1 MQCGVVVVDG
11 CFGSAVASLVDVLR
25 TADAFRH
32 QIDPSIPPIEVTTIS
47 TGLTATTSAGWAIPI
62 DRGLD
67 AVEEFDTVIVP
78 ALGALT
84 SEQVVAA
91 LASTQVQQVTEAVR
105 ASSPRLVAGACTGT
119 FPLAEAGLLDGRQAT
134 TSWWLGAEFR
144 KRYRAV
150 TLHMDRMVVA
160 DGPVLTGGAAFAH
173 VDLSLALVAS
183 LSPELATLV
192 AQLLVVDERPDQGS
206 YIALEVVSASDPVVR
221 EFERHVRTHL
231 AEELNVEKIAHELGT
246 SVRTLERRVSETVG
260 ISPLAFIQRVR
271 VERAVHLRSTTDL
284 SLDRIAIEVG
294 YRNASTLRALLRRHR
309 GTSRV

>member
-1 MQCGVVVVDG
+1 MRCGVVLVDG

-25 TADAFRH
+25 TADAFRAEV
-32 QIDPSIPPIEVTTIS
+32 DPAIPPIELTTVS
-47 TGLTATTSAGWAIPI
+47 TASTATTSAGWAIPI

-67 AVEEFDTVIVP
+67 ALAELDTVIVP

-84 SEQVVAA
+84 ADQVVAA
-91 LASTQVQQVTEAVR
+91 LATDQVR
-105 ASSPRLVAGACTGT
+105 ASIEAIRASPASLVAGACTGT
-119 FPLAEAGLLDGRQAT
+119 FPLAEAGLLDGREAT

-144 KRYRAV
+144 KRYRSV

-160 DGPVLTGGAAFAH
+160 DGPVITAGAAFAH
-173 VDLSLALVAS
+173 VDLSLTLIAS
-183 LSPELATLV
+183 LSPDLATLV

-206 YIALEVVSASDPVVR
+206 YIALEVVSQADPMVR
-221 EFERHVRTHL
+221 EFERHVRSHL
-231 AEELNVEKIAHELGT
+231 SEDLNLEKVADDLGT
-246 SVRTLERRVSETVG
+246 SMRTLERRVSETVG

-271 VERAVHLRSTTDL
+271 VERAVHLRSSTDL

-309 GTSRV
+309 GTSRA

>member
-1 MQCGVVVVDG
+1 MKCGIVLVDG

-25 TADAFRH
+25 TADAFRD
-32 QIDPSIPPIEVTTIS
+32 QVDPAIPPIEMTTIS
-47 TGLTATTSAGWAIPI
+47 TGSTASTSAGWVIPI
-62 DRGLD
+62 DGGLD
-67 AVEEFDTVIVP
+67 AIDGLDTVIVP

-84 SEQVVAA
+84 ADQVVAA
-91 LASTQVQQVTEAVR
+91 LETSQVQQTIEAIK
-105 ASSPRLVAGACTGT
+105 SSPAVLVGGACTGT
-119 FPLAEAGLLDGRQAT
+119 FPLAEAGLLDGREAT
-134 TSWWLGAEFR
+134 TSWWLGAEFK
-144 KRYRAV
+144 KRYRSV

-160 DGPVLTGGAAFAH
+160 DGPVITAGAAFAH

-192 AQLLVVDERPDQGS
+192 AQLLVIDERPDQGS
-206 YIALEVVSASDPVVR
+206 YIALEVVSRFDPIVR
-221 EFERHVRTHL
+221 EFERHVRANL
-231 AEELNVEKIAHELGT
+231 SEELTIEAVADELGT
-246 SVRTLERRVSETVG
+246 SVRTLERRVSDTVG

-271 VERAVHLRSTTDL
+271 VERALHLRSTTDL